1 MGDPRVSS
9 AGRRRIGRA
18 GLAAFCTGLAF
29 GTGAL
34 LPATGWAADAYP
46 SQPIR
51 LIVPFSP
58 GGAVDVYARLVAPP
72 LSQML
77 GTSIVV
83 ENRPGASGMIGMEY
97 VARAPADGYTLV
109 LGNVATF
116 AVNPVVYRN
125 IKYDPVKDLTPIVK
139 TAIVNY
145 VLVVNKDVPARDV
158 KELIAYAKAHPG
170 KLTYGSSGIG
180 SAQYM
185 DAELFKARTGTDIL
199 HVPYKG
205 TGALIGDL
213 DAGHLDMIFA
223 DQGTMMAQ
231 VKSGKLRALG
241 VGQLQRSREYPE
253 LPTIAE
259 AGDLPGFEAGAWGG
273 LAGPPNL
280 PPAIVERLNKAI
292 NDIQAQPDFQ
302 KKLSDAGM
310 VGDAGTPQQFKAYIQ
325 SEIKKWGE
333 VAKAAHMEMVD

>member
-1 MGDPRVSS
+1 MAKYRRQS
-9 AGRRRIGRA
+9 ANRLDLMRIGMVV
-18 GLAAFCTGLAF
+18 GLAWGVSTLSAA
-29 GTGAL
+29 
-34 LPATGWAADAYP
+34 PAHAADNYP
-46 SQPIR
+46 TQPVR

-58 GGAVDVYARLVAPP
+58 GGAVDVYARLIAPP
-72 LSQML
+72 LSKAL
-77 GTSIVV
+77 GTSIIV

-97 VARAPADGYTLV
+97 VAHAPADGYTLV

-116 AVNPVVYRN
+116 AINPVVYKN
-125 IKYDPVKDLTPIVK
+125 IRYDPLKDLTPIVK
-139 TAIVNY
+139 TVVVNY
-145 VLVVNKDVPARDV
+145 VLVVNNNVPAQNV
-158 KELIAYAKAHPG
+158 KELVTYARAHPG

-213 DAGHLDMIFA
+213 DGGHLDMVFA

-241 VGQLQRSREYPE
+241 VGGLTRSKEYPE

-273 LAGPPNL
+273 LAGPLNL
-280 PPAIVERLNKAI
+280 PQSIVDRLNKAI
-292 NDIQAQPDFQ
+292 NEIQAQPNFQ
-302 KKLSDAGM
+302 RKLSDAGM
-310 VGDAGTPQQFKAYIQ
+310 VGDAGTPAAFKAYIQ
-325 SEIKKWGE
+325 SEIGKWSE
-333 VAKAAHMEMVD
+333 VAKSAHMQMVE